1 MIERGLQDIVALR
14 GVASVLLVEEDGFVV
29 YRTEPDGSDD
39 TLTISKWLEMTRTVE
54 AQAVITLVM
63 ERGYVVLKPVARR
76 TLMVSCE
83 RNVNL
88 GAVRKVLDELD
99 WAA

>member
-29 YRTEPDGSDD
+29 YRTEPDDSDD
-39 TLTISKWLEMTRTVE
+39 TLTISKWLEVTRTVE
-54 AQAVITLVM
+54 AQATITLVM